1 MKINQELID
10 SIFLRAVGETLI
22 CHHPVP
28 SRIVISLDKDKKVI
42 ICAEH
47 DEIKWKNST
56 LIFHPEGL
64 TEAKE
69 IIAREL
75 ITIFDERKEK
85 EERRQKYLE
94 AKKILDE
101 LKWEFDD
108 TFNKQSVEEELAY
121 LKKNNSHLFEN

>member
-1 MKINQELID
+1 MEINQEVID
-10 SIFLRAVGETLI
+10 SIFLRAAGESMI
-22 CHHPVP
+22 CNHPLP
-28 SRIVISLDKDKKVI
+28 SRVVISLDKNKKVI
-42 ICAEH
+42 MRAEYNNMEWR
-47 DEIKWKNST
+47 DRT
-56 LIFHPEGL
+56 LTFVPEGL